1 MSEVDDW
8 ITPGAAPV
16 DDWIT
21 PEAPTQNNTFAVVGN
36 AALKGLTG
44 LVGLPGTIDDLTYGA
59 VRWGMDKVGLIPQD
73 TPAPPEMFGIPAGQ
87 SPVSIDRIQSG
98 LRSAGVL
105 DRPGT
110 EPQTPTQRV
119 LASAAEGAG
128 STPFGLAGLV
138 TGAMSGAG
146 GELAANA
153 AANTTW
159 GDTPVGQALA
169 RAVGGLAGGVV
180 GTGALNTA
188 TRGVNAVRG
197 VGNDVTAAFERAGV
211 QPRMVADVTGSPTM
225 GRIQNA
231 AFAMPGGTGRV
242 AAAAQQTEQ
251 EFAKAVDK
259 AAAMLGPSATPQ
271 RAGEALQN
279 GAKAWLQQWKADS
292 NQAWGDF
299 WTLLRPNVNSRLTA
313 TRSLLSNSDTELRQQ
328 APEIAKLLESDRMGS
343 LKAAVQGTGSMSAQ
357 ALRQFRTRVGE
368 MLDTATLAGNEDQA
382 ALKRLYGALTSDM
395 ESLAVASGK
404 PAVDAFQRANQVTRE
419 GHALLEST
427 GKNILGAADKPKSPE
442 EAYRWVTGQ
451 AKLGDTRLSA
461 ARQMTGNAP
470 FNDAAGVYLREAAEP
485 AASAG
490 SGAVSSGSRLNTQL
504 NQLSPEGRAQL
515 FQGARQQVDDLGTV
529 AGRMART
536 AKLSNPPE
544 TAGTLAYISALGSI
558 PAGIS
563 AGLTSGSVLGG
574 LGTTAAGM
582 SLPLAGY
589 GAARAATSPALAKL
603 MSAPGLLSSD
613 AKARVVLG
621 LLAQPG
627 LLSQASQ
634 AVAPVPPARPE
645 RTEERQMR
653 RPSRQ

>member
-1 MSEVDDW
+1 MANPWEMQWETSPDRA
-8 ITPGAAPV
+8 PAAP
-16 DDWIT
+16 WEMQWEKSGGE
-21 PEAPTQNNTFAVVGN
+21 PAQNNTFAVVGN
-36 AALKGLTG
+36 AALRGLTG
-44 LVGLPGTIDDLTYGA
+44 LVGLPGTISDLTNGA
-59 VRWGMDKVGLIPQD
+59 VRWGMDKVGLIPQA

-87 SPVSIDRIQSG
+87 SPVSSDRIQSG
-98 LRSAGVL
+98 LRAAGVL

-128 STPFGLAGLV
+128 STPFGPVGLV

-153 AANTTW
+153 AASTTW

-169 RAVGGLAGGVV
+169 RVAGGLAGGVL

-197 VGNDVTAAFERAGV
+197 VGNDVTAAFKRAGV

-225 GRIQNA
+225 ARVQQA
-231 AFAMPGGTGRV
+231 ASGLPGGTGRV
-242 AAAAQQTEQ
+242 SAAAQQTEQ

-299 WTLLRPNVNSRLTA
+299 WTLLRPNVSSRLTA
-313 TRSLLSNSDTELRQQ
+313 TRSLLNNSDTELRQQ

-343 LKAAVQGTGSMSAQ
+343 LKSAVQGTGAMSAQ

-382 ALKRLYGALTSDM
+382 ALKRLYGALTTDL
-395 ESLAVASGK
+395 ESLAAASGK

-419 GHALLEST
+419 GHDLLDST
-427 GKNILGAADKPKSPE
+427 GKHILGAADKPKAPE

-451 AKLGDTRLSA
+451 ASLGDTRLSA
-461 ARQMTGNAP
+461 VRGMTGNAP
-470 FNDAAGVYLREAAEP
+470 FNDAAGVFLREAAQP

-490 SGAVSSGSRLNTQL
+490 GVAVASGPRLNTAL
-504 NQLSPEGRAQL
+504 NKLSSEGRSQL

-529 AGRMART
+529 AGRMADT
-536 AKLSNPPE
+536 ASLANRSQ
-544 TAGTLAYISALGSI
+544 TAGTSAYQSLFRDIPLAG
-558 PAGIS
+558 AGGY
-563 AGLTSGSVLGG
+563 AVGG
-574 LGTTAAGM
+574 LPGVAAAAAPL
-582 SLPLAGY
+582 LPLAGANM
-589 GAARAATSPALAKL
+589 AARAATSPALAKL

-621 LLAQPG
+621 LLSQPG

-634 AVAPVPPARPE
+634 AVAPAPQARP
-645 RTEERQMR
+645 
-653 RPSRQ
+653 